1 MTGGGAERSR
11 EDGGSQGEEVWTVG
25 RHYAIFFPIAIWL
38 ILVQLLGLASIPCS
52 MRTDA
57 ICAEQKSFTSNLLC
71 LMRELLLHRSYIFF
85 KRSTIHVAMA
95 SLA

>member
-1 MTGGGAERSR
+1 MEGVEGKRCGQLGVTMP
-11 EDGGSQGEEVWTVG
+11 
-25 RHYAIFFPIAIWL
+25 FFSPIAIWL

>member
-1 MTGGGAERSR
+1 MEGVKGKRCGQLGVTMPF
-11 EDGGSQGEEVWTVG
+11 
-25 RHYAIFFPIAIWL
+25 FFPIAIWL